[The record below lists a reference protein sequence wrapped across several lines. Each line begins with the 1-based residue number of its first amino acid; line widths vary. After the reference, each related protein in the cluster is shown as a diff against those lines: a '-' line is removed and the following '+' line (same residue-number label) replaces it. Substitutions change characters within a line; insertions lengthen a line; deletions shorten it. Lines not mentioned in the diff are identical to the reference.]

1 MNIIPFQFGV
11 SPFRATTQDGEPYFC
26 AADACKA
33 LGLDNVS
40 RAIDGLEKD
49 EVTNSKVMDSIGR
62 MQDAVFVS
70 ESGLYALIFKSRKPE
85 AKAFRK
91 WVTSEVLPAIRKTGG
106 YLLPQSLPAALR
118 ALADAEEQKAQLAI
132 ANAEMQPKVEYF
144 DCAMTS
150 KKGLLIRDVAKLLH
164 DAVPGGMG
172 EHRLFEWLRKNR
184 WLFLTPDKQNRP
196 YQDKV
201 DAGYL
206 VTNEYPV
213 ATNNHGTLNKITVR
227 ITPKGRFAL
236 HRALLK
242 EQEQNEKEAA

>member
-1 MNIIPFQFGV
+1 MNIIPFQFGESQIRTV
-11 SPFRATTQDGEPYFC
+11 FQFGEPWFVASDVARVLGYTNPQKAVRDHCKGVNETFIPSEGGAQTANVIPERDVYRLIMRSKLP
-26 AADACKA
+26 AA
-33 LGLDNVS
+33 
-40 RAIDGLEKD
+40 EKF
-49 EVTNSKVMDSIGR
+49 E
-62 MQDAVFVS
+62 
-70 ESGLYALIFKSRKPE
+70 E
-85 AKAFRK
+85 
-91 WVTSEVLPAIRKTGG
+91 WVVGEVLPAIRKTGG